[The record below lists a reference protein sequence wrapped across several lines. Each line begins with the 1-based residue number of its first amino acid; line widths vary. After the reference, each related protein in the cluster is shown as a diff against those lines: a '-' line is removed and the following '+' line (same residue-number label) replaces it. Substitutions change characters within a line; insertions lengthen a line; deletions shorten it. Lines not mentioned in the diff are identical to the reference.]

1 MKKLTGLYTDTLQ
14 VIDSNIR
21 SELLADS
28 IPKVYLDE
36 PINSYIVDFY
46 NHGTIYY
53 VTFNIS
59 EGVSKSLVRDNM
71 LQEGELF
78 NLLRDALLVLQT
90 LSTSLQEMAENH
102 DDLLVMAFNQLKG
115 NFEEKFYKAFPH
127 NRLWQKHGCHIV
139 HEANCAACNL
149 LVSGSTVHSLKSTK
163 KVSCPSYF
171 KVNDLNPESVWDQ

>member
-1 MKKLTGLYTDTLQ
+1 MKTSFDTDNFQ

-28 IPKVYLDE
+28 IPKVNLEE

-46 NHGTIYY
+46 NHGNIYSR
-53 VTFNIS
+53 TLTNS

-90 LSTSLQEMAENH
+90 LSTSLEEMAESK
-102 DDLLVMAFNQLKG
+102 DDLLVMAFHQLKG

-127 NRLWQKHGCHIV
+127 NRFWQKRGCHIV
-139 HEANCAACNL
+139 HETNCAACSL
-149 LVSGSTVHSLKSTK
+149 LVPGSTIHALKSTK
-163 KVSCPSYF
+163 KVCFLDYLGF
-171 KVNDLNPESVWDQ
+171 